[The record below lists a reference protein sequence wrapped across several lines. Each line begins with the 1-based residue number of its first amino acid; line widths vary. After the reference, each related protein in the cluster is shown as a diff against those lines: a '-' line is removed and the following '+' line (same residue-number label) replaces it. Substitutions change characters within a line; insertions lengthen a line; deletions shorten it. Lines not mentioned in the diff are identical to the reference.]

1 MPEWSSKGVPSGE
14 WDGLINVLILKIHGE
29 MPEWSS
35 KGVPSGEWDGL
46 INVLILKIHGEMPEW
61 SNGTV
66 SKTVVL
72 VTVPR
77 VRIPLSPPD

>member
-1 MPEWSSKGVPSGE
+1 MPER
-14 WDGLINVLILKIHGE
+14 
-29 MPEWSS
+29 
-35 KGVPSGEWDGL
+35 
-46 INVLILKIHGEMPEW
+46 

-77 VRIPLSPPD
+77 VRIPLSPQNTDLKTDTFIVSVFFFANIQSAILKGQFSGLFLSLAIGNYLAILQKTTF